1 MSLSQRSKRKA
12 KIVTFF
18 FFLISLLTGLE
29 VKSNG
34 SIHFSI
40 EHLLI
45 PFWILPVFLLMS
57 FLLLALLFDWVEK
70 KGASKR

>member
-1 MSLSQRSKRKA
+1 MSLSQSSKRKA

-18 FFLISLLTGLE
+18 FFFISLLTGLE
-29 VKSNG
+29 VRSNG

-40 EHLLI
+40 EHLLM
-45 PFWILPVFLLMS
+45 PFWIFPVFLLMS

-70 KGASKR
+70 KGAS